1 MQILNRNW
9 KKSNNNIK
17 QLEEVVWKNK
27 KIYLYIR
34 GLKKDDLVLAR
45 QRNFTDE
52 IIGIIEEVQ
61 WNDRTSYVATFEVA
75 NLGEKLNSTWDFYVI
90 SNNQKPIRL
99 KSNLDF
105 KENDVYKIDNKNIQ
119 LNPYTTVQYNFSV
132 KTSITKTITNIKEIS
147 IIDNN
152 INISLNMLTDKK
164 ISTIDLFKK
173 NDKLKKYCDI
183 KQLKNMNNYNNSDVI
198 IKYSIEEILQYI
210 DGNKENKLFLTITYS
225 NGSEEEL
232 DLKVKDNFLNEVI
245 TFNNKKIYIYE
256 KENELYIKY
265 EDKDIEAQVT
275 SIYSYVDKFIIN
287 GYIKSYLD
295 EKVDIYNLLIV
306 NRENKKCISQ
316 SISMI
321 KNNSFKVKINTK
333 DLLEK
338 EMKDGVWDLYINC
351 GDRKIR
357 LESTI
362 DDIENKQKVI
372 NIPQQIIGNSE
383 DSYVY
388 KLYYSLENEI
398 SLIIRKYI
406 NIKAIKECIFTKNKL
421 ILRGIFFVE
430 PPLQVLPQ
438 NFTSNINI
446 KGYYSRN
453 YNLKS
458 DIFTE
463 QTSNRYNTNFNMKI
477 DISILNKQQKKELR
491 QDILTNTI
499 SLESTINNFNI
510 KMVGVIDKKGV
521 IETSNKINEFIKYNS
536 ENYMRKAYKIFNKI
550 LPIDNNMVIYQSFHG
565 KSFSGN
571 PKAIYKEI
579 IKSKAN
585 HKGIWVLENPYT
597 EVPKDTI
604 IVKPNTLQYYYYMAR
619 AKYFVNNGNFP
630 DFYEKRKGT
639 IHLQTWHGTPLK
651 KLGYDISKD
660 SPSYYENNSPQLI
673 RRNSRWDYLIGPN
686 EYTSIILQ
694 RAFGF
699 QKEMINSGYPR
710 NDILYNYKCEEVNEI
725 RNKLGIDK
733 DKKIILYAP
742 TWRDSD
748 FHGNAANQGYNLKF
762 NIENFKRKFGDTYVL
777 LLRLH
782 YRDAS
787 RLAISL
793 SDKTVMNVSFY
804 DDIQELY
811 LISDVLITD
820 YSSVMFDY
828 VNLKRPMIFYCYDY
842 LKYKNKMRGC
852 YFNFTESAPGPI
864 VFDEEQLFDAID
876 NLNTIKIV
884 YKDNVDNFYDKFCEW
899 EDGNA
904 SKRVVDT
911 VFKSIH

>member
-17 QLEEVVWKNK
+17 QVEEVIWKDK
-27 KIYLYIR
+27 KIYLYIN

-45 QRNFTDE
+45 LRNFSDE
-52 IIGIIEEVQ
+52 IVGIVENVQ
-61 WNDRTSYVATFEVA
+61 CNNRTPYAATFEVI
-75 NLGEKLNSTWDFYVI
+75 NFGEKLNSIWDFYVI
-90 SNNQKPIRL
+90 SNTKKSIRL

-105 KENDVYKIDNKNIQ
+105 QENDVYKIDNKNIQ
-119 LNPYTTVQYNFSV
+119 LKPYTTVQYNFSL
-132 KTSITKTITNIKEIS
+132 KTSITTIITNINEIN

-164 ISTIDLFKK
+164 ISSIDLFKK
-173 NDKLKKYCDI
+173 NDKLKKHCVI
-183 KQLKNMNNYNNSDVI
+183 KQLKNKNNYNNSHII
-198 IKYSIEEILQYI
+198 IKYPIEEILQYI
-210 DGNKENKLFLTITYS
+210 NKNKENKLFLTITYDNS
-225 NGSEEEL
+225 SEEEF
-232 DLKVKDNFLNEVI
+232 DLKVKDNFLNEVSI
-245 TFNNKKIYIYE
+245 FNNKKIYIYE
-256 KENELYIKY
+256 KENEVYIKY
-265 EDKDIEAQVT
+265 EDKDVEAQVI
-275 SIYSYVDKFIIN
+275 SIYSYGDKFIIN
-287 GYIKSYLD
+287 GYIKSYLA

-306 NRENKKCISQ
+306 NRENKECISQ
-316 SISMI
+316 NISMI
-321 KNNSFKVKINTK
+321 KKNSFKVKINTR
-333 DLLEK
+333 DFLEK

-351 GDRKIR
+351 GNRKIR
-357 LESTI
+357 LESTM
-362 DDIENKQKVI
+362 DDVENKQKVI
-372 NIPQQIIGNSE
+372 NIPQQIIGNNE

-388 KLYYSLENEI
+388 KLYYSLENEL

-406 NIKAIKECIFTKNKL
+406 NIKAIKECKFTKDNL
-421 ILRGIFFVE
+421 ILKGIFFVE

-438 NFTSNINI
+438 NFTSNINV
-446 KGYYSRN
+446 KGYYNRN
-453 YNLKS
+453 YTLKA
-458 DIFTE
+458 DVFTE

-477 DISILNKQQKKELR
+477 DISILNEQQKKELR

-499 SLESTINNFNI
+499 SLESTINDFKV
-510 KMVGVIDKKGV
+510 KMVVVIDKKGV
-521 IETSNKINEFIKYNS
+521 IEASNKIIEFIKYNS
-536 ENYMRKAYKIFNKI
+536 ENYIRKAYKIFNKI
-550 LPIDNNMVIYQSFHG
+550 LPINNNMVIYQSFHG

-571 PKAIYKEI
+571 PKAIYKEM

-597 EVPKDTI
+597 EVQKGTI
-604 IVKPNTLQYYYYMAR
+604 IVKPNTLQYYYYMAK

-699 QKEMINSGYPR
+699 KKEMINSGYPR
-710 NDILYNYKCEEVNEI
+710 NDILYNYTKEKANEI
-725 RNKLGIDK
+725 KNKLGIDK
-733 DKKIILYAP
+733 EKKVILYAP

-748 FHGNAANQGYNLKF
+748 FHGNSANQGYKLKF
-762 NIENFKRKFGDTYVL
+762 NIENFKKKFGDTHIL

-782 YRDAS
+782 YRDAA
-787 RLAISL
+787 RLAINL
-793 SDKTVMNVSFY
+793 SDKTVFNVSFY

-811 LISDVLITD
+811 LISDLLITD

-828 VNLKRPMIFYCYDY
+828 INLKRPMIFYCYDY

-864 VFDEEQLFDAID
+864 VFDEEQLFDAIY
-876 NLNTIKIV
+876 NLKTIKNI
-884 YKDNVDNFYDKFCEW
+884 YKNNIDNFYDKFCEW

-904 SKRVVDT
+904 SKRVVDK
-911 VFKSIH
+911 VFKSIQ